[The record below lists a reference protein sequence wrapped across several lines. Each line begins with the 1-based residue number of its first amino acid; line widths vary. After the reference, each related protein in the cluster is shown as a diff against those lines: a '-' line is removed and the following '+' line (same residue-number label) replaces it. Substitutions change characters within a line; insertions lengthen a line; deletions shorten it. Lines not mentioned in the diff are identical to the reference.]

1 LQTLIDRLDLA
12 GHLSQLSNFFARE
25 KPFILEGDIQLHH
38 AFITELEP
46 LELPPIPTVA
56 NLDGALMRLHK
67 LGTLKLDELYDLVR
81 MGRFFMRLKERI
93 FEGRMGR
100 WLLEI
105 EIPPA
110 VEGVMAAFDEKGRLD
125 EQAAPELAR
134 VNRAIEAKRREIKA
148 QMGQLTATKGLG
160 EYLVDRQVHLV
171 SGEETLL
178 LRGGFHHVLSGR
190 VIDRTP
196 AGFFYVLPKAI
207 ADRRDQ
213 LDRLESEAQEQIA
226 LMERKLSEK
235 LHNQVRFLRFL
246 NGAFD
251 RYDHYQA
258 RLAFAKATDM
268 AIMAPQG
275 RKRVTLSG
283 FAHPALHDAVPVSL
297 ALNHPVMLITGV
309 NAGGKTMLL
318 KALLSAVFM
327 ARYLIPMRI
336 NAAKSE
342 IGRFKGIEAIISDP
356 QSARNDISTFAGR
369 MEQFVPLFSQNDQL
383 LGVDEIELGTDSD
396 EAASLFRVMIEAL
409 IERGHTVV
417 ATTHHKRLAALMAS
431 DDRVELIAALYDEAR
446 QRPTFGFL
454 QGSIGRSYAFETAA
468 RYGIPAAVIS
478 QAKSSYGADRERLN
492 DLIERSS
499 ELERT
504 LQAQIH
510 ENEAQSARL
519 ARRNEALKEA
529 RHQLEEQYRELRSQL
544 EREYK
549 TAIDKAKAAQ
559 RAKNEP
565 ELHRALNEAHSAKKQ
580 ISTPPKPAKPDKTET
595 IAVGDAV
602 RYAGAIGTVKS
613 IKKQNA
619 VIECEG
625 KTLYAPLFLLKKAP
639 KAAAKKPPPKS
650 QVHIQKSASARV
662 KLDLHGLRVHEALDE
677 LDRFLSD
684 ALMAGFEEV
693 MVYHGIGS
701 GRLARA
707 VREAL
712 SEHPRVQ
719 GYSDAP
725 ANQGG
730 FGATIVQF

>member
-1 LQTLIDRLDLA
+1 MQTLIDRLDLA
-12 GHLSQLSNFFARE
+12 EHLSQLSGFFARE
-25 KPFILEGDIQLHH
+25 KPFVLEGDIQLHR
-38 AFITELEP
+38 AFIEELESQQ
-46 LELPPIPTVA
+46 LPAIPPVG

-67 LGTLKLDELYDLVR
+67 LGTLKLPELYDLVR
-81 MGRFFMRLKERI
+81 ICRFFLLLKARI
-93 FEGRMGR
+93 IEGRMGR
-100 WLLEI
+100 YLAEI
-105 EIPPA
+105 HIPPA
-110 VEGVMAAFDEKGRLD
+110 LEGVMAAFDEKGRLD

-160 EYLVDRQVHLV
+160 EYLVDRQVHFV
-171 SGEETLL
+171 GGEETLL
-178 LRGGFHHVLSGR
+178 LRGGFHHVLAGR

-226 LMERKLSEK
+226 LMERQLSEQ
-235 LHNQVRFLRFL
+235 LHNQVRFLRFI

-258 RLAFAKATDM
+258 RLQFAKAADL

-275 RKRVTLSG
+275 RKEVVLEG
-283 FAHPALHDAVPVSL
+283 FAHPALRDVVPVRL
-297 ALNHPVMLITGV
+297 RLDRPVMLITGV

-327 ARYLIPMRI
+327 ARYLVPMRI
-336 NAAKSE
+336 NAAKSQ

-369 MEQFVPLFSQNDQL
+369 MEQFAPLFHQSEQL
-383 LGVDEIELGTDSD
+383 VGVDEIELGTDSD

-417 ATTHHKRLAALMAS
+417 ATTHHKRLAALMAA

-468 RYGIPAAVIS
+468 RYGIPAKVIT
-478 QAKSSYGADRERLN
+478 QAKSSYGADQERLN
-492 DLIERSS
+492 ELIERSS

-504 LQAQIH
+504 LKTQI
-510 ENEAQSARL
+510 AQSEQQSEQLQRKQ
-519 ARRNEALKEA
+519 EALKAA
-529 RHQLEEQYRELRSQL
+529 REQLEEEYRQLRSQL

-549 TAIDKAKAAQ
+549 EAIDKAKAAQ
-559 RAKNEP
+559 RAKSEP
-565 ELHRALNEAHSAKKQ
+565 DLHRALNEAHSAKKQ
-580 ISTPPKPAKPDKTET
+580 IAQPPKPPKPKKEEK

-602 RYAGAIGTVKS
+602 RYAGVLGTVKS

-625 KTLYAPLFLLKKAP
+625 KVLYAPLFLLKKAP
-639 KAAAKKPPPKS
+639 KAAAKVPPKG
-650 QVHIQKSASARV
+650 QVHIQKSATAQV

-712 SEHPRVQ
+712 KEHPRVQ